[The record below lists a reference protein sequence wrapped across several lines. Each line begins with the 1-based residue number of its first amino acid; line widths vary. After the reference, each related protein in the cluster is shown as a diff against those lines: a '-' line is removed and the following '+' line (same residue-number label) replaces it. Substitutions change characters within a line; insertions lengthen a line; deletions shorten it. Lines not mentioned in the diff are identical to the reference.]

1 MAKIV
6 NTANFRGTVEESN
19 NVVVVDFFATW
30 CGPCK
35 MLAPELEKLADAY
48 DGKVKVAKINVDH
61 ERELAASFHVSSI
74 PALFILKDGVVVA
87 ETLGYRP
94 YPALAQWLNDNM

>member
-6 NTANFRGTVEESN
+6 NTSNFRGTVEESN

-35 MLAPELEKLADAY
+35 MLAPVFDSLSEELTDVDFVKVDIDQSLELAQKFGITTVPTMMIFK
-48 DGKVKVAKINVDH
+48 DGKVVDTLVGFMPKDNLKAKVQAH
-61 ERELAASFHVSSI
+61 L
-74 PALFILKDGVVVA
+74 
-87 ETLGYRP
+87 
-94 YPALAQWLNDNM
+94 

>member
-35 MLAPELEKLADAY
+35 MLAPTIEEIAKEY
-48 DGKVKVAKINVDH
+48 EGKVKVGKVNIDEYAP
-61 ERELAASFHVSSI
+61 LAIKYGVASI
-74 PALFILKDGVVVA
+74 PTVILFKDGQAVDKSVGFVPKA
-87 ETLGYRP
+87 TIEEMLK
-94 YPALAQWLNDNM
+94 

>member
-35 MLAPELEKLADAY
+35 MLAPVFDSLSVELTDVDFVKVDIDQSLELAQKFGITTVPTMMIFK
-48 DGKVKVAKINVDH
+48 DGKVVDTLVGFMPKDNLKAKVQAH
-61 ERELAASFHVSSI
+61 L
-74 PALFILKDGVVVA
+74 
-87 ETLGYRP
+87 
-94 YPALAQWLNDNM
+94 

>member
-35 MLAPELEKLADAY
+35 MLAPVFDSLSEELTDVDFVKVDIDQSLELAQKFGITTVPTMMIFK
-48 DGKVKVAKINVDH
+48 DGKVVDTLVGFMPKDNLKAKVQAH
-61 ERELAASFHVSSI
+61 L
-74 PALFILKDGVVVA
+74 
-87 ETLGYRP
+87 
-94 YPALAQWLNDNM
+94 

>member
-35 MLAPELEKLADAY
+35 MLAPVFDSLSEVLTDVDFVKVDIDQSLELAQKFGITTVPTMMIFK
-48 DGKVKVAKINVDH
+48 DGKVVDTLVGFMPKDNLKAKVQAH
-61 ERELAASFHVSSI
+61 L
-74 PALFILKDGVVVA
+74 
-87 ETLGYRP
+87 
-94 YPALAQWLNDNM
+94 

>member
-6 NTANFRGTVEESN
+6 KTANFRGTVEESN

-35 MLAPELEKLADAY
+35 MLAPVFDSLSEELTDVDFVKVDIDQSLELAQKFGITTVPTMMIFK
-48 DGKVKVAKINVDH
+48 DGKVVDTLVGFMPKDNLKAKVQAH
-61 ERELAASFHVSSI
+61 L
-74 PALFILKDGVVVA
+74 
-87 ETLGYRP
+87 
-94 YPALAQWLNDNM
+94 